1 MEIVLIVYLA
11 VLGLCFGSFINA
23 LNWRLHAQAEREGR
37 GAKKAPKREPTSAE
51 LSMVKGRSMCSHCHH
66 PLAPKDLVPLF
77 SWLWLRGKCR
87 YCKHRIEDSPLIE
100 LFLPVLFVVS
110 YLCWPYDFTAQG
122 IFLLICWLVALV
134 GLLAL
139 LAYDLRW
146 MLLPNKI
153 VFPLIG
159 LGVVQVLVRWL
170 VFDEGIASIGQALI
184 SVAIAGGIFYVLFHL
199 SDGSWIGGGDVKL
212 GYALG
217 LLIGSGTLAGLMLFI
232 ASVLGILASLPG
244 MLQRKLSV
252 KSRIPFGPCLIVATI
267 IVVLFGQSL
276 LDAYWQLLDGLYGV

>member
-1 MEIVLIVYLA
+1 MIIAYLV

-23 LNWRLHAQAEREGR
+23 LNWRLHTQAAR
-37 GAKKAPKREPTSAE
+37 REPAKRAKHDLTSAQ

-66 PLAPKDLVPLF
+66 PLATKDLVPLF

-87 YCKHRIEDSPLIE
+87 YCKHPIEDSPLIE
-100 LFLPVLFVVS
+100 LALPLLFVAS
-110 YLCWPYDFTAQG
+110 YVWWPYDFTAQG
-122 IFLLICWLVALV
+122 IFLLVCWLLALIA
-134 GLLAL
+134 LMAL

-159 LGVVQVLVRWL
+159 LGVVQVLGQLLFFDAGSSYL
-170 VFDEGIASIGQALI
+170 VQVLL
-184 SVAIAGGIFYVLFHL
+184 SVAVAGGIFYVLFQL
-199 SDGSWIGGGDVKL
+199 SDGKWIGGGDVKL

-217 LLIGSGTLAGLMLFI
+217 LFIGSATQACLMLFI
-232 ASVLGILASLPG
+232 ASLLGIVAALPG
-244 MLQRKLSV
+244 MLQHKLSV

-267 IVVLFGQSL
+267 IVILFGQSL
-276 LDAYWQLLDGLYGV
+276 LDGYWQALDSLYGV